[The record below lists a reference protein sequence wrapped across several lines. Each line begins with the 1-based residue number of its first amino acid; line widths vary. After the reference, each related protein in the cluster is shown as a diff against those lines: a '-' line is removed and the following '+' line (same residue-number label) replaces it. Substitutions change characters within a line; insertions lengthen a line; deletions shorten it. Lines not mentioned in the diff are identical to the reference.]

1 MMSSFNTMTR
11 REIEAYIVDKR
22 EKMRKAE
29 MLGIENEYRVYE
41 RQVLIA
47 ESYLIDLSQSE
58 TGKIYKIVS
67 NEDFYFKVEY
77 IKGGVAWG
85 FYLGGNEKETGIPV
99 SMLQLSRKGCFD
111 ARHHSAQGAG
121 PDLCQRT
128 GEIQRPDAQPC

>member
-1 MMSSFNTMTR
+1 MMLSFNKMTR

-29 MLGIENEYRVYE
+29 MMGIENEYRVNE

-47 ESYLIDLSQSE
+47 ESYLIDLSLIE
-58 TGKIYKIVS
+58 PGKIYKIIS

-77 IKGGVAWG
+77 IKGIFAWG

-99 SMLQLSRKGCFD
+99 SMLQLSKKG
-111 ARHHSAQGAG
+111 
-121 PDLCQRT
+121 
-128 GEIQRPDAQPC
+128 

>member
-47 ESYLIDLSQSE
+47 ESYLIDLSQIE
-58 TGKIYKIVS
+58 PGKIYKIVS

-77 IKGGVAWG
+77 IKGVFAWG

-99 SMLQLSRKGCFD
+99 SMLQLSRKG
-111 ARHHSAQGAG
+111 
-121 PDLCQRT
+121 
-128 GEIQRPDAQPC
+128 